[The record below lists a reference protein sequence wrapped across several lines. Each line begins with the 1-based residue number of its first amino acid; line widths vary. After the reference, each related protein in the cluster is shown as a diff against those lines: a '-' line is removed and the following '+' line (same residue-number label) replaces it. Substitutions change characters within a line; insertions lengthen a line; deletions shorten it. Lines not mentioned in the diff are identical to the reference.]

1 MPFTNIAPPETA
13 TNKSGISFSLS
24 IAKKTST
31 ARISLTAAAQLEL
44 FGSSIIGEKFSAQVG
59 RGADEGRLL
68 IRRDGNGDLIAKQ
81 SMHGSASIKM
91 KAWDLLPKSKM
102 PAMSI
107 ETIGSHEGGLLF
119 QLPPWAS
126 PSGVGGKLEQE
137 FALNKDQRGK

>member
-1 MPFTNIAPPETA
+1 M
-13 TNKSGISFSLS
+13 
-24 IAKKTST
+24 
-31 ARISLTAAAQLEL
+31 
-44 FGSSIIGEKFSAQVG
+44 FGKSIIGEKFSAQVG
-59 RGADEGRLL
+59 RGADEGKLL
-68 IRRDGNGDLIAKQ
+68 LRRDGNGDLIAKP

-107 ETIGSHEGGLLF
+107 EMIGSHEGGRLF

-137 FALNKDQRGK
+137 FSVKKNLRGK